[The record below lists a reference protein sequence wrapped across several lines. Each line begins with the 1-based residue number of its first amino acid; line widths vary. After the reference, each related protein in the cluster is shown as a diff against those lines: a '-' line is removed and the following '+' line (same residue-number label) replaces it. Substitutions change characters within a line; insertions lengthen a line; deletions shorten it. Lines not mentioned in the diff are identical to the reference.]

1 LNALLATTTN
11 LLAQTTAPATTAPAA
26 NPPPAGFQQL
36 MQWAPLILIGLVMY
50 IVMFRGKQSEQK
62 KRRDMLSQL
71 KRGDEIQTIG
81 GEIGKVVEV
90 RDDRVLV
97 KVDESNNTKIWYGRN
112 AIHRVVE
119 ADKVETK

>member
-1 LNALLATTTN
+1 LTLLFSI
-11 LLAQTTAPATTAPAA
+11 LAQTTGPTSTAPAV

-50 IVMFRGKQSEQK
+50 VVVFRGKQSEQK
-62 KRRDMLSQL
+62 KRQDMLGQL

-81 GEIGKVVEV
+81 GVIGKVVEV
-90 RDDRVLV
+90 RDDRVQV
-97 KVDESNNTKIWYGRN
+97 KVDESNNTKVWYTRN

-119 ADKVETK
+119 ADKVEQK